1 VPEPSNLNAE
11 IAAKVLEANVRNIV
25 EKVKAGGT
33 LNATERAMMEQA
45 ATKAATPLQESE
57 AALSAAP
64 FLFSED
70 EIGFEKLEATG
81 EFTGERLLARRPE
94 VYRAVVRMAA
104 EGQSISATAR
114 ALSVSRNTVA
124 AVREREGISIE
135 QEKKELLRDVR
146 RAARLSVER
155 AIELVPSINSAKDAA
170 IVAAV
175 MVDKMQLLSGEATS
189 RVEKVEVNQDKLSE
203 MLAALPV
210 LEAEVVD
217 TGLQPSE
224 SSQMPPAASAPGL
237 PSPLVQG
244 AQNADSESGLH
255 IEECAA
261 VPIREVDSCKPFSIK
276 TGQLSTP
283 VISGSYDLDN
293 ADQGGEGVENF
304 EAPPLDST
312 GLGSQKIFDKGVS
325 DAPQDASDSSTLP

>member
-1 VPEPSNLNAE
+1 
-11 IAAKVLEANVRNIV
+11 
-25 EKVKAGGT
+25 
-33 LNATERAMMEQA
+33 
-45 ATKAATPLQESE
+45 
-57 AALSAAP
+57 
-64 FLFSED
+64 
-70 EIGFEKLEATG
+70 
-81 EFTGERLLARRPE
+81 
-94 VYRAVVRMAA
+94 
-104 EGQSISATAR
+104 
-114 ALSVSRNTVA
+114 
-124 AVREREGISIE
+124 
-135 QEKKELLRDVR
+135 
-146 RAARLSVER
+146 
-155 AIELVPSINSAKDAA
+155 
-170 IVAAV
+170 
-175 MVDKMQLLSGEATS
+175 
-189 RVEKVEVNQDKLSE
+189 
-203 MLAALPV
+203 
-210 LEAEVVD
+210 
-217 TGLQPSE
+217 
-224 SSQMPPAASAPGL
+224 MPPAASAPGL